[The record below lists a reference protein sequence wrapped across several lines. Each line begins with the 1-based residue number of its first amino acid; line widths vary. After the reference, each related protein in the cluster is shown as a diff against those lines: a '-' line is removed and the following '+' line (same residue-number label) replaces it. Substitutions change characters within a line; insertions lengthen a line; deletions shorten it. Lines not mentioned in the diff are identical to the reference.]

1 MSTSKTRRG
10 RVSARGRRA
19 VIKLAREGGVFRL
32 PLTVSHASL
41 LDNGADTRFRQLVYD
56 LLTITARMSS
66 VREHLGRRMGVTG
79 PQYEVL
85 MAIAQLQGGKGI
97 GVGAI
102 ARRLHVSSAFIAT
115 ETGKLALAGL
125 VVKRPNPKD
134 RRGVLLSLTRAAQ
147 GLIERNS
154 AEIRSINDV
163 FFGSLNRSAFASM
176 SSATAALVQSS
187 QRVMA
192 RLDNVAEPPTIL
204 PEAAE

>member
-1 MSTSKTRRG
+1 MSTSKTRRN
-10 RVSARGRRA
+10 RLSSRGRRA
-19 VIKLAREGGVFRL
+19 VIKLAGEGGGFRL
-32 PLTVSHASL
+32 PPTVSHASL
-41 LDNGADTRFRQLVYD
+41 LDNGADKRFRQLVYD
-56 LLTITARMSS
+56 LLTIAARMYS
-66 VREHLGRRMGVTG
+66 VRDHLGRRMGVTG

-85 MAIAQLQGGKGI
+85 MAIAQLQGGKGV

-125 VVKRPNPKD
+125 VVKRPNPRD

-163 FFGSLNRSAFASM
+163 FFGSLDRSAFASM

-192 RLDNVAEPPTIL
+192 RLNDVAEPPIIL